1 MSSSS
6 SSPRPLPPVWDD
18 DEGGANE
25 NRNFRS
31 QRPTSISPSSSSSG
45 ASGPWWSGLT
55 LSGGTMNKTRADSY
69 NHLRR
74 RSSADHT
81 DRRGSRRRSSRR
93 ESELEGGYRRR
104 ESREPDGGLGG
115 STLPSMSN
123 CTLCVRT
130 MLVMYI
136 LVMAI
141 FLFSVWNGKAREKIA
156 KVEVEGSGT

>member
-1 MSSSS
+1 M
-6 SSPRPLPPVWDD
+6 SSPRPLPPVWDE
-18 DEGGANE
+18 EGGADA

-31 QRPTSISPSSSSSG
+31 QRPTSISASSSSSG
-45 ASGPWWSGLT
+45 ALDGPCWSGLSFT
-55 LSGGTMNKTRADSY
+55 GGSMNKTRADSY

-104 ESREPDGGLGG
+104 ESREPDGGLAG
-115 STLPSMSN
+115 SAIPTLSN
-123 CTLCVRT
+123 CTLCVRA

-156 KVEVEGSGT
+156 KVQVQDSGT